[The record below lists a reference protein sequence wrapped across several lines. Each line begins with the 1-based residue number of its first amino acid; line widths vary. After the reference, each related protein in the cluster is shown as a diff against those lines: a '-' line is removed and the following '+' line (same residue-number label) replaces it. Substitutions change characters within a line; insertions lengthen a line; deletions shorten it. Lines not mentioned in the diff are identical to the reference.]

1 MSDDDTTP
9 TTRLLTLLNVSATR
23 STKRKREYEDLSP
36 SLKLNK
42 RRSQARK
49 TVTTSEVQELKEN
62 GEASIPVED
71 VHKSNDKADEGRDE
85 IEDDPESEGM
95 PAPGPILSL
104 LIETYDSFS
113 GYL

>member
-23 STKRKREYEDLSP
+23 STKRKREYEESSP

-49 TVTTSEVQELKEN
+49 TVTSSEVQEHKEN
-62 GEASIPVED
+62 REASGPVD
-71 VHKSNDKADEGRDE
+71 VLQQSNDKTDEGGDE
-85 IEDDPESEGM
+85 IEDEPESEGM
-95 PAPGPILSL
+95 PASSHILSL
-104 LIETYDSFS
+104 LMETYGSFS
-113 GYL
+113 GHL